1 MKIKIKLQNRLSQTN
16 NDNSNKLNGNK
27 TNNNIINIFYAQLK
41 RD

>member
-1 MKIKIKLQNRLSQTN
+1 MKIKIKLQHRLSQTN